1 MNQSIFGIARIVSA
15 NPEFLIGTLQK
26 SWQWFVSTLQPVSI
40 QASKGALTYLKERTN
55 IRLEGK
61 TSLIGSFFSRQS
73 QARGSLLAQGEMR
86 GPEANPVFTS
96 VYVQGSCSDVK
107 AVITSRYVESIGMC
121 PLRSAEALE
130 SKVLKCS
137 F

>member
-1 MNQSIFGIARIVSA
+1 M
-15 NPEFLIGTLQK
+15 GTLQK

-40 QASKGALTYLKERTN
+40 LASKGALTYLKKRM
-55 IRLEGK
+55 

-86 GPEANPVFTS
+86 GPKANPVLTG
-96 VYVQGSCSDVK
+96 VYVQGSCSHVK
-107 AVITSRYVESIGMC
+107 PVITSRYVESIGMC
-121 PLRSAEALE
+121 PLQSAEALD
-130 SKVLKCS
+130 LKLLNCS

>member
-1 MNQSIFGIARIVSA
+1 M
-15 NPEFLIGTLQK
+15 GTLQK

-40 QASKGALTYLKERTN
+40 LASKGALTYLKKRTN
-55 IRLEGK
+55 IKLEGK

-86 GPEANPVFTS
+86 GPKANPVLTG
-96 VYVQGSCSDVK
+96 VYVQGSCSHVK

-121 PLRSAEALE
+121 PLQSAEALD
-130 SKVLKCS
+130 SKLLNCS